1 VTTPL
6 ADSPAAALGQ
16 EVAAARAESSP
27 AWLAARRRIAWD
39 AYESIPMPSSQR
51 DEDWRRTDISAL
63 HPERFTPIHRVE
75 SAVVDAMRAQRDR
88 AAPTAA
94 FIIDSPVAE
103 PIEGADTLLAQGIIV
118 ATLEEAAL
126 VHPEL
131 VQRAFAAVRVDES
144 KFTALWNALWQGG
157 VFVYVP
163 RGVEALVPVWIA
175 HPAAG
180 SDRAVFPSTVVVL
193 DEGSAL
199 TVIDAYA
206 SPEGPAALLSDTM
219 VILSVARDARLE
231 YDTVQQWGEG
241 VWHVGLQRAVLDANA
256 KLRFMGVTLGSRLQK
271 VWWEVMLDGIGSEAD
286 VLGICFGDGTQHFDH
301 QSLQAHRGR
310 ETRSNLLLKV
320 AVRDHARS
328 VYGGMIE
335 VAPTAVHTDAYVAN
349 RNLLLSQGAKAD
361 SIPRLEIQANDV
373 KCGHGATAGHIDS
386 DQRFYLMAR
395 GVPPEEASSLI
406 VRGFMDDVLDRIP
419 HRGFAELAGALL
431 DAEIAGGSIAGV
443 SADPQ

>member
-16 EVAAARAESSP
+16 EVAAARAEASP

-39 AYESIPMPSSQR
+39 AYETIPMPSSQR

-63 HPERFTPIHRVE
+63 HPERFTPVD
-75 SAVVDAMRAQRDR
+75 SVDTAVVDAMRAQRDQ
-88 AAPTAA
+88 AAPSAA
-94 FIIDSPVAE
+94 FIIDSPGRT
-103 PIEGADTLLAQGIIV
+103 PIEGADTLLAQGIIIT
-118 ATLEEAAL
+118 TLEEAAL

-131 VQRAFAAVRVDES
+131 VQRAFATVRVDES
-144 KFTALWNALWQGG
+144 KFGALWNALWQGG

-163 RGVEALVPVWIA
+163 RGVEALVPVWVA

-180 SDRAVFPSTVVVL
+180 SDRAIFPATVVVL

-206 SPEGPAALLSDTM
+206 SPTGSAALLSDAM
-219 VILSVARDARLE
+219 VILSVARDARLD

-241 VWHVGLQRAVLDANA
+241 VWHIGLQRAVLDANA

-271 VWWEVMLDGIGSEAD
+271 VWWEVMLDGVGSEAD

-301 QSLQAHRGR
+301 QSLQAHRGP

-406 VRGFMDDVLDRIP
+406 VRGFMDDVLDRVP

-431 DAEIAGGSIAGV
+431 DAEIAGGTVAGV
-443 SADPQ
+443 AAEAG

>member
-1 VTTPL
+1 
-6 ADSPAAALGQ
+6 
-16 EVAAARAESSP
+16 
-27 AWLAARRRIAWD
+27 
-39 AYESIPMPSSQR
+39 
-51 DEDWRRTDISAL
+51 
-63 HPERFTPIHRVE
+63 
-75 SAVVDAMRAQRDR
+75 MRAQRDR

-131 VQRAFAAVRVDES
+131 VQRAFAAVRVDEL

>member
-1 VTTPL
+1 
-6 ADSPAAALGQ
+6 
-16 EVAAARAESSP
+16 
-27 AWLAARRRIAWD
+27 
-39 AYESIPMPSSQR
+39 
-51 DEDWRRTDISAL
+51 
-63 HPERFTPIHRVE
+63 
-75 SAVVDAMRAQRDR
+75 
-88 AAPTAA
+88 
-94 FIIDSPVAE
+94 
-103 PIEGADTLLAQGIIV
+103 
-118 ATLEEAAL
+118 
-126 VHPEL
+126 
-131 VQRAFAAVRVDES
+131 
-144 KFTALWNALWQGG
+144 
-157 VFVYVP
+157 
-163 RGVEALVPVWIA
+163 
-175 HPAAG
+175 
-180 SDRAVFPSTVVVL
+180 VFPSTVVVL

-206 SPEGPAALLSDTM
+206 SPTGPAALLSDAM
-219 VILSVARDARLE
+219 VILSAGRDARLD

-241 VWHVGLQRAVLDANA
+241 VWHIALQRAVLDANA
-256 KLRFMGVTLGSRLQK
+256 KLRFMGVTLGARLQK
-271 VWWEVMLDGIGSEAD
+271 AWWEVMLDGVGSEAD

-406 VRGFMDDVLDRIP
+406 VRGFMDDVLDRVA
-419 HRGFAELAGALL
+419 HR
-431 DAEIAGGSIAGV
+431 AEILIEQLDQLVAWQAFGQTGEAAQVG
-443 SADPQ
+443 